1 MLVAGC
7 RLPVT
12 RNQKQEMS
20 NVRLATRYAKSL
32 IGLATERGELEKVFE
47 DMKWLQSLCKGN
59 RDFISM
65 LRSPVI
71 KSDTKGKIVK
81 AVAQNNIGLI
91 TNSFIQLLINKG
103 RESALPEITHAFIQ
117 QYKEIKKIYPVKLT
131 TAYPLSEDLKKAF
144 VDHINS
150 TTEMQNIELETIVKE
165 DIIGGFVLQTGDKL
179 VDASVAYDL
188 KEIAR
193 QFENNDFIYRV
204 R

>member
-1 MLVAGC
+1 
-7 RLPVT
+7 
-12 RNQKQEMS
+12 MS

-32 IGLATERGELEKVFE
+32 IGLANERGELEKAFD
-47 DMKWLQSLCKGN
+47 DMQWLQSLCKGN
-59 RDFISM
+59 RDFVNM

-81 AVAQNNIGLI
+81 AVAQNNIGLL

-117 QYKEIKKIYPVKLT
+117 QYKEFKKIYSVKLT
-131 TAYPLSEDLKKAF
+131 TAYPLSDDLKNAI
-144 VDHINS
+144 VSHIRS
-150 TTEMQNIELETIVKE
+150 TTEMQNIELETMVKE

-179 VDASVAYDL
+179 VDASIAYDL